1 MNRSRPQEAIITA
14 VAAAAARS
22 AELANEPDAVL
33 VQGGFERRT
42 GDHLVDLKE
51 EPMPEMPGAEAAIT
65 RRTDG

>member
-1 MNRSRPQEAIITA
+1 MSHPRTKTTRCPTGGDTA

-42 GDHLVDLKE
+42 NE
-51 EPMPEMPGAEAAIT
+51 EPMPEMPGAEAVIT
-65 RRTDG
+65 RRIDG